1 MGLPG
6 GYTGIRVILAVI
18 IPMVISYGIPH
29 AFYVIVT
36 RNSQDVKRPGACDWL
51 PGLLF

>member
-1 MGLPG
+1 M
-6 GYTGIRVILAVI
+6 I
-18 IPMVISYGIPH
+18 IPMVFHMVSPML
-29 AFYVIVT
+29 FYVIVT